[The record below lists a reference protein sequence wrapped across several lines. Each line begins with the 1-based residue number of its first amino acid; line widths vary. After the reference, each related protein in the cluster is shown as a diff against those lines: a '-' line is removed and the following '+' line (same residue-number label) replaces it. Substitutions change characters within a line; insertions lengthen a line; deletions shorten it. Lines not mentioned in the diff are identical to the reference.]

1 MNIIRSKT
9 QTRVAIGLAAVA
21 IPVGYV
27 IKKHLD
33 WESTPEAKSRMLT
46 HQLTFWAATGL
57 GIWGLHKTF
66 RSVIPLP
73 WKILGTVLTAA
84 LPVVGFEGGQRL
96 GARLFPKKPV
106 AFNRNLNVFTPPG
119 TPSGKLAEKASTRLF
134 PGRVYVPP
142 SLRNRNLVN

>member
-1 MNIIRSKT
+1 MLGHDVYEYRLMNIIRTKT

-46 HQLTFWAATGL
+46 HQLSFWTATGL
-57 GIWGLHKTF
+57 GLWGLHKTF

-73 WKILGTVLTAA
+73 LKILGTVLAAA

-96 GARLFPKKPV
+96 GVRLFPKKPV
-106 AFNRNLNVFTPPG
+106 VLNRNFG
-119 TPSGKLAEKASTRLF
+119 EHASTRLF

-142 SLRNRNLVN
+142 PLRNQNLGY